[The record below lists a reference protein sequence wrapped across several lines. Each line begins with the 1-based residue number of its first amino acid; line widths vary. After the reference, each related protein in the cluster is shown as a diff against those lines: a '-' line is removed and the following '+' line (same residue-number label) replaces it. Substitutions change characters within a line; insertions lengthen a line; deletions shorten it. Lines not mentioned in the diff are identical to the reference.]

1 MSVPFWRRCAL
12 HLFRVKVFYADV
24 AKQLEDGPSIII
36 CNHESLLDGVII
48 AFASPRP
55 LHFAINTNHSLR
67 HPIITPFLRWLEKR
81 GLGTIVPIDNT
92 SIYGIRALRKAL
104 DAGEPILI
112 FPAGRRT
119 LDPTL
124 EHPGYR
130 WLHEKTGAPIVRAHI
145 DGANRSR
152 LFALRGKALWPR
164 ITLTL

>member
-1 MSVPFWRRCAL
+1 MKIPLWRRLAL
-12 HLFRVKVFYADV
+12 RAFRVKVSYADV
-24 AKQLEDGPSIII
+24 AEQLEDGASIII

-67 HPIITPFLRWLEKR
+67 HPIITPFLRWLERR
-81 GLGTIVPIDNT
+81 GLGTIVPMDGS

-104 DAGEPILI
+104 DAGEPVLI

-130 WLHEKTGAPIVRAHI
+130 WLHEKTGAPIVRATI
-145 DGANRSR
+145 EGASQSR
-152 LFALRGKALWPR
+152 LFALQGTAFWPR